1 MAQRDAV
8 ALDGTGLGPR
18 RPAPPAPEYVERARE
33 LVPLIAAHADQ
44 ADRERRV
51 PAVVWD
57 ALTDAGLTRMLLPRW
72 LDGGEID
79 PVTYCTVLE
88 TIARADA
95 STAWCLSQ
103 ISGCSMT
110 SVYLEPRVAREVFGD
125 RRAVLAWGPGPTA
138 RAVAVDGGYRVTG
151 RWSFLSGGHH
161 ATWYGA
167 AAPIHESDGTPRRR
181 ADGAPDVRT
190 LLVPASVA
198 PLEDT
203 WQVVGLRATASD
215 SFTLTDHFVP
225 REYAVVR
232 DLLSEV
238 KDPAPLYCFP
248 TGSVYASGFASI
260 ALGVARTTL
269 NAFVE
274 LARDKKARGFRH
286 ALRESGVVQS
296 HTAQAEAWIG
306 SARAYLFGALQE
318 IWDDVGRAGAITM
331 EQRIRIRL
339 AGTYA
344 THQARAAVDALYQ
357 AAGSTAIFERGPFE
371 RRFRDIHTITQ
382 QLQGQ
387 LAHFETVGRF
397 LLGLE
402 PDSVF
407 L

>member
-1 MAQRDAV
+1 VAITRDA
-8 ALDGTGLGPR
+8 
-18 RPAPPAPEYVERARE
+18 APSTADDAAEYVERARA

-44 ADRERRV
+44 GERERQV
-51 PAVVWD
+51 PAAVWD
-57 ALTDAGLTRMLLPRW
+57 ALTDAGLTRMLLPRA

-79 PVTYCTVLE
+79 PVTYVAVLE
-88 TIARADA
+88 TIAKVDA

-110 SVYLEPRVAREVFGD
+110 SVYLEPAVAREIFGD

-138 RAVAVDGGYRVTG
+138 RAIAVDGGYRVSGT
-151 RWSFLSGGHH
+151 WSFLSGGHH

-167 AAPIHESDGTPRRR
+167 AAPIHEPDGTPRRR
-181 ADGAPDVRT
+181 PDGAPDVRT
-190 LLVPASVA
+190 LIVPASAA
-198 PLEDT
+198 PLQDT
-203 WQVVGLRATASD
+203 WNVVGLRATGSD

-225 REYAVVR
+225 RERAVVR

-238 KDPAPLYCFP
+238 KSPAPLYCFP
-248 TGSVYASGFASI
+248 TGSVYAAGFASI

-269 NAFVE
+269 DAFIE

-286 ALRESGVVQS
+286 TLRESGVVQS
-296 HTAQAEAWIG
+296 QTAQAEAWIG
-306 SARAYLFGALQE
+306 SARVYLFGALQE
-318 IWDDVGRAGAITM
+318 IWDEVGRAGTITM
-331 EQRIRIRL
+331 AQRIRIRL

-357 AAGSTAIFERGPFE
+357 AAGSTAIFASGPFE

>member
-1 MAQRDAV
+1 MARRDAI

-18 RPAPPAPEYVERARE
+18 RPVPPAPEYAERARE

-44 ADRERRV
+44 AERERQV
-51 PAVVWD
+51 PALVWD

-95 STAWCLSQ
+95 SASWCLSQ

-110 SVYLEPRVAREVFGD
+110 SVYLEPPVAREVFGD

-138 RAVAVDGGYRVTG
+138 RAVAVDGGYRVTAAEEAPA
-151 RWSFLSGGHH
+151 SGH

-167 AAPIHESDGTPRRR
+167 AAPIHEPDGTPRRR

-190 LLVPASVA
+190 LLVPATAA

-203 WQVVGLRATASD
+203 WNVVGLRATASD

-248 TGSVYASGFASI
+248 TGSMYASGFASI

-286 ALRESGVVQS
+286 ALRESAVVQS

-344 THQARAAVDALYQ
+344 THQAKAAVDALYQ
-357 AAGSTAIFERGPFE
+357 AAGSTAIFESGPFE

-387 LAHFETVGRF
+387 VAHFETVGRF
-397 LLGLE
+397 LLGLD